1 LANPQ
6 ASEIFEDFIGLF
18 FPRYCAGCEDA
29 LAKGEELICT
39 RCILEMPRTRYHLET
54 ENPFYQK
61 LRVRLPVQYVVSMF
75 KFVKAGAVQNILH
88 TLKYRNTP
96 ELGQLLGKI
105 YGNELMASD
114 YAGKFDLI
122 VPVPLHESRKRFR
135 GYNQSE
141 EFGKG
146 LGESLMVPCSDE
158 VMKRLQVTTTQTRK
172 SRLRRWENVKEVFAV
187 EDVNSVEG
195 KRILLVDDVVTTGAT
210 LEAAGK
216 ILLDHGCAAL
226 SIACIAATQ

>member
-1 LANPQ
+1 MANP
-6 ASEIFEDFIGLF
+6 SVTDILEDFVGLF
-18 FPRYCAGCEDA
+18 FPRYCAGCDDA
-29 LAKGEELICT
+29 LARGEQLICT
-39 RCILEMPRTRYHLET
+39 RCILEMPRTGYHLEID
-54 ENPFYQK
+54 NPFYQK

-75 KFVKAGAVQNILH
+75 RFVKAGAVQNILH
-88 TLKYRNTP
+88 TLKYQNKP

-114 YAGKFDLI
+114 YSGKFDLI
-122 VPVPLHESRKRFR
+122 VPVPLHKNKKRLR

-158 VMKRLQVTTTQTRK
+158 IMKRLQVTTTQTKK

-187 EDVNSVEG
+187 DDIKSVAG

-210 LEAAGK
+210 LEAAGR
-216 ILLDHGCAAL
+216 ILLEHGCSAL